1 LLPTRGVAL
10 IALAN
15 TDRAELD
22 APLRKYLSRLHDV
35 GVLPEREPELRLTA
49 AFEEKVNAALALGK
63 DFSKERYSQLFAP
76 AYVSSIPAE
85 VVQPILEGTYREL
98 GECRVHS
105 PLESRHDLRVGAA
118 IRCERGER
126 AVEAVLSSGQF
137 IGFWISSPEKFAE
150 RVAERTSKEITAC
163 PAP

>member
-1 LLPTRGVAL
+1 LLPARGVAV

-15 TDRAELD
+15 TDEAELD
-22 APLRKYLSRLHDV
+22 APLRKYLSRLHDA

-49 AFEEKVNAALALGK
+49 SFEEKVNAALALGK
-63 DFSKERYSQLFAP
+63 EFSKERYSQLFAP

-85 VVQPILEGTYREL
+85 VFQPIIAGIYRDL
-98 GECRVHS
+98 GQCRVHA
-105 PLESRHDLRVGAA
+105 PLESGHDLWVGAA

-126 AVEAVLSSGQF
+126 AVEAVLSSGQLM
-137 IGFWISSPEKFAE
+137 GFWINSPEKFRE
-150 RVAERTSKEITAC
+150 RVAERASKEVAAC